1 MATGLQNGG
10 PLPPEAKTGTLR
22 VPNRAS
28 VTRGFS
34 SLKVRNYRLFWISQV
49 ISLSGTWMQSTA
61 QAWLVLQLSRSALAL
76 GIVTTLQFLPITL
89 LSLYGGVL
97 ADRLPK
103 RQTLVVT
110 QTLLLV
116 QAAIFGLLVATG
128 VIQIWHIYV
137 LAVIQ
142 GTITAIDNPVRQAFV
157 VEMVGRDELL
167 NAVALNSM
175 SFNAARIVG
184 PSLAGV
190 VIARIG
196 IPLTLFLNALSFV
209 PVVASLLMMNP
220 AELHPASGSRK
231 GSAAQQLIEGLRYS
245 RRTPQVLLILI
256 IIGAIGTFGYNFTIV
271 LPLLADF
278 VLHTDA
284 QGFGLLSSF
293 LGLGSLIGAVLTA
306 YTKDVTMRRL
316 FVGSTAFGI
325 LFAAVAL
332 SQIFAVSAALLIAL
346 GFAGIIFSTTSNTLL
361 QLIVPDELRGRV
373 MSLNVLLFLGSTPVG
388 GLLIGILSN
397 ALSVQVALL
406 VCAALCLAGVGIAAA
421 YKRATLDGAAK
432 PTSADQQLQS

>member
-10 PLPPEAKTGTLR
+10 TVPPGAKTGIVR

-34 SLKVRNYRLFWISQV
+34 SLRVRNYRLFWISQV
-49 ISLSGTWMQSTA
+49 ISLTGTWMQSTA
-61 QAWLVLQLSRSALAL
+61 QAWLVLQLSHSALAL

-103 RQTLVVT
+103 RQTLVAT

-116 QAAIFGLLVATG
+116 QATIFGLLVATG

-175 SFNAARIVG
+175 SFNGARIIG

-209 PVVASLLMMNP
+209 PVVVSLLMMNP
-220 AELHPASGSRK
+220 AELHSASPSRK
-231 GSAAQQLIEGLRYS
+231 G
-245 RRTPQVLLILI
+245 
-256 IIGAIGTFGYNFTIV
+256 
-271 LPLLADF
+271 
-278 VLHTDA
+278 
-284 QGFGLLSSF
+284 
-293 LGLGSLIGAVLTA
+293 
-306 YTKDVTMRRL
+306 
-316 FVGSTAFGI
+316 
-325 LFAAVAL
+325 
-332 SQIFAVSAALLIAL
+332 
-346 GFAGIIFSTTSNTLL
+346 
-361 QLIVPDELRGRV
+361 
-373 MSLNVLLFLGSTPVG
+373 
-388 GLLIGILSN
+388 
-397 ALSVQVALL
+397 
-406 VCAALCLAGVGIAAA
+406 
-421 YKRATLDGAAK
+421 
-432 PTSADQQLQS
+432 